1 VIAGAWEAAPGGAA
15 AVAAERVAAAV
26 PVLETARLRLRAPR
40 ISDFDAY
47 AAIVCGPR
55 GVHVGGPLDRE
66 EAWLDFAQMVAGW
79 MLRGHGLWSVETR
92 GDGHLV
98 GFVPLNHEY
107 GDPEAE
113 LGWLFVEAAEGQGYA
128 SEAARAARGF
138 AFDRLGFATLVSYVA
153 EGNARSERLARR
165 LGAAPDAA
173 RHPLDPEV
181 RVFRHPRPEVRP

>member
-1 VIAGAWEAAPGGAA
+1 MTTGAWEEPPEGAA
-15 AVAAERVAAAV
+15 AMAAERIAAAV

-40 ISDFDAY
+40 IADFDAY

-92 GDGHLV
+92 GDGLLV
-98 GFVPLNHEY
+98 GFVPLNHEF

-113 LGWLFVEAAEGQGYA
+113 LGWLFLETAEGHGYA
-128 SEAARAARGF
+128 GEAARAARDF

-153 EGNARSERLARR
+153 EGNARSERLARW

-173 RHPLDPEV
+173 RHPLDAEV
-181 RVFRHPRPEVRP
+181 RVFRHPCPEVRP